1 MPAHLVNVDQ
11 GDFLDRLVLQSL
23 SDDTSVTTTNDKD
36 SLGVRVRC
44 DRDVSDHLLVTVHQ
58 CPLY

>member
-23 SDDTSVTTTNDKD
+23 SNDTSITTTDDKN
-36 SLGVRVRC
+36 SLGVRVRS
-44 DRDVSDHLLVTVHQ
+44 DGDVSDHLLVPVH
-58 CPLY
+58 